1 MNEALK
7 KDKVRLKGQ
16 ESDASASD
24 AHISNCSQGSRVV
37 CILLFLSLFVST
49 LLIVFGLSYV
59 HSYLGYPKHFPYIL
73 KVLLWYGKA

>member
-24 AHISNCSQGSRVV
+24 AQ
-37 CILLFLSLFVST
+37 LLTFQIAAKEVEWYASFFFFLYLCQLF
-49 LLIVFGLSYV
+49 
-59 HSYLGYPKHFPYIL
+59 
-73 KVLLWYGKA
+73 